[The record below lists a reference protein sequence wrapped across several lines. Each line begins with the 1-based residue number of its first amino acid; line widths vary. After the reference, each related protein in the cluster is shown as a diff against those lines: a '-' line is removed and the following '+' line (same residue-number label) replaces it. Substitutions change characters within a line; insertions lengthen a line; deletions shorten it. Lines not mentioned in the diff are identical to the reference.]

1 MGAAP
6 PQIISPA
13 RGGARNLVLAQRPQ
27 GPKQKRELVAAS
39 LASVWA
45 RRGSEA
51 VELGNAPIDQIK
63 NGQAPDPPDSHRTS
77 GLCAFCVTD

>member
-6 PQIISPA
+6 RQIISPA
-13 RGGARNLVLAQRPQ
+13 RSGARNLVLAQRPQ
-27 GPKQKRELVAAS
+27 GPKQERELAAVAAS

-63 NGQAPDPPDSHRTS
+63 NGQAPDPPDSH
-77 GLCAFCVTD
+77 

>member
-1 MGAAP
+1 
-6 PQIISPA
+6 
-13 RGGARNLVLAQRPQ
+13 LAQRPQ

-63 NGQAPDPPDSHRTS
+63 NGQAPDPPDSH
-77 GLCAFCVTD
+77 